1 VEWPGRPIGTAQA
14 DRSVRFRHV
23 QLELDVEHERY
34 RPEPVSLLAPLTS
47 LLREREVEDAEDL
60 LTMTA
65 QVLRALAG
73 AGFGRVDHWEVRP
86 GGWLPL
92 PEATHG
98 RLAEP
103 VSHLMK
109 ALSSAEWAPVGSA
122 HTFAVRLSG
131 PDPIRLDLVVRRL
144 HRERAHAVSL
154 DVWGPVPRRFVEDM
168 VVRVHDRLP
177 LLRAVVVSAESWKG
191 APARAR
197 RR

>member
-1 VEWPGRPIGTAQA
+1 MEWPGEPRGFSRA
-14 DRSVRFRHV
+14 DRNARYRRV

-47 LLREREVEDAEDL
+47 LLHEREVEDAEDL

-65 QVLRALAG
+65 QVLRAFSG
-73 AGFGRVDHWEVRP
+73 VGFRRVDHWEARP

-98 RLAEP
+98 RLVEP
-103 VSHLMK
+103 VSHLLK
-109 ALSSAEWAPVGSA
+109 ALSSDAWAPVGSA
-122 HTFAVRLSG
+122 HSFAVRLSG
-131 PDPIRLDLVVRRL
+131 PEPLRADLVVRRL
-144 HRERAHAVSL
+144 HRERTHALSL
-154 DVWGPVPRRFVEDM
+154 DLWGPVPRRAVEDL

-177 LLRAVVVSAESWKG
+177 LLRAKVVSAEPWKTG
-191 APARAR
+191 SSRAR